1 MYSHTR
7 VVSRTF
13 YNSLVCDCQP
23 SPHSLGGKVK
33 GVQLY
38 RVAGDRGRV
47 AGGGQGT
54 GVMKMSNLPRV
65 DLLSVGRM
73 SGRVITYE
81 ECHSSSNTN
90 TVR

>member
-1 MYSHTR
+1 MRLSAKPA
-7 VVSRTF
+7 
-13 YNSLVCDCQP
+13 QP
-23 SPHSLGGKVK
+23 GRKGKGGTAV
-33 GVQLY
+33 
-38 RVAGDRGRV
+38 RGGGGQGTG
-47 AGGGQGT
+47 GGGQGT

-73 SGRVITYE
+73 SGRVTTYE